1 MKRLMLL
8 LLCMSGSSV
17 LAQPADP
24 GLLERYA
31 KEGEKALA
39 EHRYDDAARA
49 FEKLRE
55 LSPETAEVHAKLGL
69 IYYQKRDFER
79 AVPALRRAMK
89 LKPALPKLDVL
100 LAMCLSELGQYTE
113 ALPGLR
119 RGFQQSSDAPLRR
132 SSGLHLMRAYT
143 GLEQDDDAVEVA
155 LRLSRLHPDDP
166 EVLYH
171 SGRLFGN
178 FAYLQT
184 VKLSRVAPSSVWMHQ
199 AAGEANESQGNF
211 DGAIGEY
218 RQVLAINPDRPG
230 IHFRLGRV
238 LLSRSLRPG
247 SEAESLASKAAAAK
261 EFERELRSDPTNAN
275 AAYELGEIHR
285 KAGELDRARELFEAA
300 VRHYPE
306 FADARVGLG
315 RALIAMGKPEMALP
329 HLEKAVSLDPEY
341 DVAFFHLAQAHRAL
355 GHGEEAQKA
364 LAEFQRLRARQH
376 ERERLAL
383 LRQDAVTRQE
393 VDAQA
398 ASP

>member
-8 LLCMSGSSV
+8 LLCLSGSPV

-31 KEGEKALA
+31 REGEVALA

-79 AVPALRRAMK
+79 AVPALRQATK
-89 LKPALPKLDVL
+89 LKPTLPKLDVL
-100 LAMCLSELGQYTE
+100 LAMSLSELGQFRE

-119 RGFQQSSDAPLRR
+119 KGFRQSSDTTLRR
-132 SSGLHLMRAYT
+132 STGLHLMRAYT

-155 LRLSRLHPDDP
+155 LQLSRLHPEDP

-171 SGRLFGN
+171 SGRLFSN

-184 VKLSRVAPSSVWMHQ
+184 VKLSRVAPESVWMHQ
-199 AAGEANESQGNF
+199 AAGELNESRGYL
-211 DGAIGEY
+211 DAAIRDY
-218 RQVLAINPDRPG
+218 RQVLALDPVRPG

-238 LLSRSLRPG
+238 LLLRSRQLG
-247 SEAESLASKAAAAK
+247 MEEAAAGRAEAAK
-261 EFERELRSDPTNAN
+261 EFEMELRVDSTNAN

-285 KAGELDRARELFEAA
+285 KAGQLDRARELFELALK
-300 VRHYPE
+300 HYPDLE
-306 FADARVGLG
+306 DARLGLG
-315 RALIAMGKPEMALP
+315 RVLIALGKPDLALP
-329 HLEKAVSLDPEY
+329 HLRKAVSLKPDDE
-341 DVAFFHLAQAHRAL
+341 VAYYQLSLGHRAL
-355 GHGEEAQKA
+355 GNAAEQQKA
-364 LAEFQRLRARQH
+364 LAEFQRLRQKAREQ
-376 ERERLAL
+376 EAALPLVPRE
-383 LRQDAVTRQE
+383 VTRQE
-393 VDAQA
+393 LDPQTA
-398 ASP
+398 PP